1 MDWTLLGLEPTKEK
15 KTITAA
21 YRARLAAVN
30 PEDKPEEFKALRA
43 AYEEALRLADQGEET
58 PVRDESPV
66 GRWIGRVRALY
77 DDFAARIRPENWKEL
92 LADDVCIALDKRPM
106 AEEALLRFLMEDF
119 YIPQPVW
126 QLLDETFSLTERRAE
141 LYESY
146 PKDFVDYAVMNGI
159 RFPASLPYELFIPG
173 QNGKDCDEYR
183 RLYHQAN
190 RGAVHEMGPI
200 LEQMEALSER
210 HPYGQALV
218 HRFEIENGQV
228 EQGREGCRR
237 LAEAYPNDT
246 TLTLGWAVQCVNSG
260 SWAEGEK
267 LTRRVL
273 ECQPNH
279 GQAKRLL
286 AECLAHRDRQEE
298 AKKLIFELMHAAG
311 GDQKQLY
318 QLNEVVHSLNDALIR
333 RGEEHLRQHP
343 EDSEAALEL
352 GWCYLQN
359 DRNDDALGICRSVAP
374 DYKDQYDYH
383 HLYAKVLY
391 GRQEPDKALEH
402 LEAVERILRAL
413 QPDGTDETAKR
424 LRRLPEML
432 QIEGSCLYA
441 LNRRAEAREKYEQAL
456 ALAPEDAEVLT
467 QMAHLL
473 YAERDYDRAV
483 EVLETLT
490 GLMSG
495 SYHGY
500 LLLARNLYELGR
512 DQDAFEAV
520 NRALELEG
528 GDLGVYVLKM
538 RILLRNGVWD
548 GVRNILDFLHQNGVT
563 DDLSVL
569 WCEAQ
574 WTEFGQKDREKAL
587 EQYQT
592 IARRL
597 EGGEPLPW
605 ASKVYFRI
613 TELLAEHRDARK
625 EEDRAELLAVL
636 EQGLAY
642 DEDDPDCMDYKA
654 WLLKRDGRCDE
665 ALALYHRLE
674 ALPRRSLNVE
684 RELAELYYRDLTHN
698 ADKALHYYQMLL
710 DNHETAELH
719 FYAGTCRRYLGDWT
733 GAEQNYLRE
742 REMDPEDVDAYH
754 GLGYVYEA
762 MGRYGD
768 ALENAEKAIDLRKDL
783 DGDQSRYYFR
793 KVQILRRLNRP
804 LEAVAV
810 VDEIAEKYGYDS
822 AEQLKFKIYC
832 QFGLW
837 DAADAHLKAWR
848 KTGRKRNRRNAA
860 SIKLDLYRGRLDQ
873 ARNAIA
879 AGEEKLNSGD
889 LENLRLQLAE
899 LDDDTEF
906 QVQVWNERLERRT
919 DLTHALM
926 NLAQTYYWAGEI
938 GEARRYAARA
948 LEELDHQ
955 LKLHLRNGALYRSRR
970 AMALALLGRM
980 EEARIELEAV
990 RAMPLC
996 EGCDYGSC
1004 KDADIFE
1011 ANMEEVCGNWE
1022 KALALHRAGMERWPD
1037 DLDFAA
1043 GAARMRRKGF

>member
-424 LRRLPEML
+424 
-432 QIEGSCLYA
+432 
-441 LNRRAEAREKYEQAL
+441 
-456 ALAPEDAEVLT
+456 
-467 QMAHLL
+467 
-473 YAERDYDRAV
+473 AV
-483 EVLETLT
+483 CPKC
-490 GLMSG
+490 
-495 SYHGY
+495 
-500 LLLARNLYELGR
+500 
-512 DQDAFEAV
+512 F
-520 NRALELEG
+520 
-528 GDLGVYVLKM
+528 
-538 RILLRNGVWD
+538 
-548 GVRNILDFLHQNGVT
+548 
-563 DDLSVL
+563 
-569 WCEAQ
+569 
-574 WTEFGQKDREKAL
+574 
-587 EQYQT
+587 
-592 IARRL
+592 
-597 EGGEPLPW
+597 
-605 ASKVYFRI
+605 
-613 TELLAEHRDARK
+613 
-625 EEDRAELLAVL
+625 
-636 EQGLAY
+636 
-642 DEDDPDCMDYKA
+642 
-654 WLLKRDGRCDE
+654 
-665 ALALYHRLE
+665 
-674 ALPRRSLNVE
+674 
-684 RELAELYYRDLTHN
+684 
-698 ADKALHYYQMLL
+698 
-710 DNHETAELH
+710 
-719 FYAGTCRRYLGDWT
+719 
-733 GAEQNYLRE
+733 
-742 REMDPEDVDAYH
+742 
-754 GLGYVYEA
+754 
-762 MGRYGD
+762 
-768 ALENAEKAIDLRKDL
+768 
-783 DGDQSRYYFR
+783 
-793 KVQILRRLNRP
+793 
-804 LEAVAV
+804 
-810 VDEIAEKYGYDS
+810 
-822 AEQLKFKIYC
+822 
-832 QFGLW
+832 
-837 DAADAHLKAWR
+837 
-848 KTGRKRNRRNAA
+848 
-860 SIKLDLYRGRLDQ
+860 
-873 ARNAIA
+873 
-879 AGEEKLNSGD
+879 
-889 LENLRLQLAE
+889 
-899 LDDDTEF
+899 
-906 QVQVWNERLERRT
+906 
-919 DLTHALM
+919 
-926 NLAQTYYWAGEI
+926 
-938 GEARRYAARA
+938 
-948 LEELDHQ
+948 
-955 LKLHLRNGALYRSRR
+955 RSR
-970 AMALALLGRM
+970 AAAC
-980 EEARIELEAV
+980 
-990 RAMPLC
+990 MP
-996 EGCDYGSC
+996 
-1004 KDADIFE
+1004 
-1011 ANMEEVCGNWE
+1011 
-1022 KALALHRAGMERWPD
+1022 
-1037 DLDFAA
+1037 
-1043 GAARMRRKGF
+1043 